1 MVSRDQESEG
11 RSGARSRSTPLA
23 PLVAVVVLVGAVAGC
38 GSDGG
43 GGSTVTSSGPS
54 TTTASGEASTTS
66 APPGAPAGSVYDAA
80 CNGEL
85 ESPETV
91 RVRVGPLVE
100 ASGLAVSR
108 DQPGV
113 LWAHN
118 DSGDT
123 ARVFAFGEDGRK
135 LGIFTLEGAGATD
148 WEDLAIG
155 PAVDDAGEPVD
166 DADALYLAD
175 IGDNAAGRGA
185 VTVYRVPEPEEAAG
199 QAPVRETIGEVDEVT
214 FTYPDGPRDAEALFV
229 DRADRA
235 FYVIEK
241 RLAGGPVGIYRGSL
255 AGWDAD
261 PAVPPTLERVGT
273 FWPGAS
279 PFASVTGADLSAD
292 GSVLAVRTY
301 GSVRLFERPAGTDIA
316 DVLGGEPCTGPVPV
330 EAQGEAVAVAPDAS
344 AYYTLPEGERPR
356 LSRWAPATP

>member
-1 MVSRDQESEG
+1 MRRG
-11 RSGARSRSTPLA
+11 RSGRLA
-23 PLVAVVVLVGAVAGC
+23 LLLAATLLVGATAACAG
-38 GSDGG
+38 DDEEPAPG
-43 GGSTVTSSGPS
+43 GGSRPS
-54 TTTASGEASTTS
+54 TTVAPASTSTT
-66 APPGAPAGSVYDAA
+66 AAAPGAPAGSIYEAA
-80 CNGEL
+80 CAGEL

-91 RVRVGPLVE
+91 PVRVGPLVE

-108 DQPGV
+108 THPGV

-135 LGIFTLEGAGATD
+135 LAVLRLDGVEAVD
-148 WEDLAIG
+148 WEDMALG

-185 VTVYRVPEPEEAAG
+185 VTVYRVPEPEVTPG
-199 QAPVRETIGEVDEVT
+199 QRAVRDTISEVEQLT
-214 FTYPDGPRDAEALFV
+214 FTYPDGPRDAEALLV
-229 DRADRA
+229 DRSGGA

-241 RLAGGPVGIYRGSL
+241 RLAGGPVGIYRGRL
-255 AGWDAD
+255 DGWGAD
-261 PAVPPTLERVGT
+261 PAVPLALERVAT
-273 FWPGAS
+273 FRPGAT

-292 GSVLAVRTY
+292 GTVLAVRTY
-301 GSVRLFERPAGTDIA
+301 GSVRLFERPAGA
-316 DVLGGEPCTGPVPV
+316 DLATVLASEPCTGPVPL
-330 EAQGEAVAVAPDAS
+330 EAQGEAIAVAPDAS

-356 LSRWAPATP
+356 LSRWAPPAP

>member
-1 MVSRDQESEG
+1 MRRG
-11 RSGARSRSTPLA
+11 RSGLVA
-23 PLVAVVVLVGAVAGC
+23 PLIAVSLLVGGVAAC

-43 GGSTVTSSGPS
+43 GSSD
-54 TTTASGEASTTS
+54 TTTGADTPTTLTSGDATTLS
-66 APPGAPAGSVYDAA
+66 APPGAPAGSVYEAA

-85 ESPETV
+85 ESPQTV

-100 ASGLAVSR
+100 ASGLAMSR
-108 DQPGV
+108 NRAGV

-123 ARVFAFGEDGRK
+123 ARVFAFGEDGTK
-135 LGIFTLEGAGATD
+135 LGIFTLDGAEAVD
-148 WEDLAIG
+148 WEDMALG
-155 PAVDDAGEPVD
+155 PDVDDAGQPVD

-175 IGDNAAGRGA
+175 FGDNAAGRDT
-185 VTVYRVPEPEEAAG
+185 VSVYRVAEPEVTAG
-199 QAPVRETIGEVDEVT
+199 QDPVEETVGEVERFT

-229 DRADRA
+229 DRADGS

-255 AGWDAD
+255 ADWDAD
-261 PAVPPTLERVGT
+261 PALPSALERVGT
-273 FWPGAS
+273 FRPGAS

-301 GSVRLFERPAGTDIA
+301 GSVRLFERPAGADLA

-344 AYYTLPEGERPR
+344 ASYTLPEGERPR

>member
-1 MVSRDQESEG
+1 MRRG
-11 RSGARSRSTPLA
+11 RSGLVTPLLA
-23 PLVAVVVLVGAVAGC
+23 AAVLLGGAAAC
-38 GSDGG
+38 GSDD
-43 GGSTVTSSGPS
+43 GGSSETTAGADASTTVAPADAS
-54 TTTASGEASTTS
+54 TTTAA
-66 APPGAPAGSVYDAA
+66 PGAPAGSIYEAV
-80 CNGEL
+80 CNGEV

-108 DQPGV
+108 TQPGV

-135 LGIFTLEGAGATD
+135 LGTFTLDGAEAVD
-148 WEDLAIG
+148 WEDMALG
-155 PAVDDAGEPVD
+155 PAVDDAGDPVD

-175 IGDNAAGRGA
+175 IGDNDGVRDS
-185 VTVYRVPEPEEAAG
+185 VTVYRVPEPEVTAG
-199 QAPVRETIGEVDEVT
+199 QDPVKETVGDVDQFT

-229 DRADRA
+229 DRTDGM

-255 AGWDAD
+255 RDWDAD
-261 PAVPPTLERVGT
+261 ATALPTLERVGT
-273 FWPGAS
+273 FRPGPS
-279 PFASVTGADLSAD
+279 TFASVTGADLSAD

-301 GSVRLFERPAGTDIA
+301 GSVRLFPRGDGDEMA
-316 DVLGGEPCTGPVPV
+316 DVLAGEPCTGPVPV

-344 AYYTLPEGERPR
+344 AYYTLPEGQRPR
-356 LSRWAPATP
+356 LSRWAAATP